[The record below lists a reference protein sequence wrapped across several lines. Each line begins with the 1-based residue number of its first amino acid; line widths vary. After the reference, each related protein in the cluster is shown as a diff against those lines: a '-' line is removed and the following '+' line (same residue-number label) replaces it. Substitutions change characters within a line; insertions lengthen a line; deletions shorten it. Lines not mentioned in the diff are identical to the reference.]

1 MTLTDLICQCISLRA
16 EHGDLEVKLYVPD
29 RDYGDSTESIS
40 QIWTPDTFP
49 HRDGHIT
56 LVS

>member
-1 MTLTDLICQCISLRA
+1 MTLTDLICKFISLRA

-29 RDYGDSTESIS
+29 RDYGDSSEPIADV
-40 QIWTPDTFP
+40 WTPREFGDQF
-49 HRDGHIT
+49 IT